1 MESNKGKGIYV
12 NKVPIESAQIKYN
25 AKEDWMSVPDDVRI
39 YTTYDSGRGF
49 DKNLD
54 IGGRFNK
61 EKKHWGSALKVKML
75 FDACGVNT
83 KDTDI
88 EGLEWKI
95 PESWMDQIVG
105 KEILVLSYV
114 TNIVKKNGKNLW
126 LDWNDVMHPDKG
138 YDALKDHFM
147 KQHEKGYVKR
157 YSPDSGK
164 PSGNNES
171 DETVVMNKE
180 EVINMIEKDK
190 INIDI

>member
-1 MESNKGKGIYV
+1 MESNKARGIFV
-12 NKVPIESAQIKYN
+12 NKVPIQSAKIKYDV
-25 AKEDWMSVPDDVRI
+25 KEDWMTMPDDVRI

-61 EKKHWGSALKVKML
+61 DKGHWGSALKVKML
-75 FDACGVNT
+75 FDACGINS
-83 KDTDI
+83 KEIDI
-88 EGLEWKI
+88 EGAGWKI
-95 PESWMDQIVG
+95 PEAWLDQIIG
-105 KEILVLSYV
+105 KDILVLSYV
-114 TNIVKKNGKNLW
+114 TSIIKKNGKNLW

-164 PSGNNES
+164 PQENKNNN
-171 DETVVMNKE
+171 ETVVMNKD